1 MLSFLPYLE
10 GIIPATW
17 LSVGLDLG
25 DTKKTPVSLY
35 LLSPWVWDMETK
47 TRLSQLGMDGV

>member
-35 LLSPWVWDMETK
+35 LLSPWVWDMEAK